1 VILLAEI
8 LFALLCLI
16 ILAWPFSRRGRAR
29 SSAPNLQQ
37 LSTIRQ
43 RREAVYEEIRS
54 LELERELGSIEPQDF
69 QRRLRSYRIE
79 AAAVIQEQE
88 TIELWLMNQENSLEK
103 EIQQQRLLLEDYSVE
118 TDVTEEDKGN

>member
-1 VILLAEI
+1 
-8 LFALLCLI
+8 
-16 ILAWPFSRRGRAR
+16 
-29 SSAPNLQQ
+29 
-37 LSTIRQ
+37 
-43 RREAVYEEIRS
+43 
-54 LELERELGSIEPQDF
+54 LERELGSIEPQDF